1 MPQSPLLSRKSML
14 ALAAVLAFSW
24 FVTLDYRDLI
34 RPDEGRYAE
43 IAREMLVTGDWM
55 TPRLNGFKYFEKPAL
70 QYWATAAAF
79 GTFGVHEWTARL
91 WAALTGLAGIF
102 MVGFTGARLYGRA
115 AGLYAAAISASCVLY
130 VFVGHLN
137 TLDMGLSFFL
147 CMSVCAFVI
156 AQQDA
161 QSDRGRR
168 AWMLLAWASAALAV
182 LSKGLIGILLPGGAL
197 LLYILLQR
205 DWGRLRQLH
214 LLSGVALF
222 LAISAPWF
230 ILVSLANAEFF
241 RFFFIHEHFERFL
254 TKTHGRYQPAWY
266 FIPILLGSMVPWTL
280 TMIPALARSWRAE
293 ATRFQPARFL
303 LIWCAF
309 TFAFFSAS
317 GSKLPPYI
325 LPMIPA
331 LALLMGRY
339 LSTAG
344 GRALIWQV
352 LPIGALGIAIMLWAP
367 YGAQQGSDELPAEL
381 LRLYMP
387 WLIATG
393 GALLS
398 GAVLFVWLESRGLR
412 PAAVTALA
420 GCSLAA
426 TLIALCGH
434 NTLSPTYS
442 TYQMVQKISTQLR
455 PDTPFYT
462 VNTFDHTLPFYLGR
476 PVTMVI
482 YKDELDVPISWE
494 PGKFLPDYAAFA
506 RAWQADPAPFA
517 LFAPKDLN
525 DFRSR
530 FTVPMVEVAR
540 DHRRVV
546 VKKP

>member
-14 ALAAVLAFSW
+14 ALAAILAFSW

-79 GTFGVHEWTARL
+79 SAFGVHEWTARL
-91 WAALTGLAGIF
+91 WAALTGLTGIF

-214 LLSGVALF
+214 LLSGAALF
-222 LAISAPWF
+222 IAISAPWF

-398 GAVLFVWLESRGLR
+398 GAALFVWLESRVLR

-442 TYQMVQKISTQLR
+442 TYQIVQKISTQLR

-506 RAWQADPAPFA
+506 SAWQADAAPFA
-517 LFAPKDLN
+517 LFAPKDLD

-530 FTVPMVEVAR
+530 FPLPMVEVAR

>member
-1 MPQSPLLSRKSML
+1 
-14 ALAAVLAFSW
+14 
-24 FVTLDYRDLI
+24 
-34 RPDEGRYAE
+34 
-43 IAREMLVTGDWM
+43 
-55 TPRLNGFKYFEKPAL
+55 
-70 QYWATAAAF
+70 
-79 GTFGVHEWTARL
+79 
-91 WAALTGLAGIF
+91 
-102 MVGFTGARLYGRA
+102 
-115 AGLYAAAISASCVLY
+115 
-130 VFVGHLN
+130 
-137 TLDMGLSFFL
+137 
-147 CMSVCAFVI
+147 
-156 AQQDA
+156 
-161 QSDRGRR
+161 
-168 AWMLLAWASAALAV
+168 MLLAWASAALAV

-214 LLSGVALF
+214 LLIGTALF
-222 LAISAPWF
+222 IAISAPWF

-344 GRALIWQV
+344 GRTLIWQV

-387 WLIATG
+387 WLVATG

-398 GAVLFVWLESRGLR
+398 GAALFVWLESRGLR

-517 LFAPKDLN
+517 LFTPKDLD

-530 FTVPMVEVAR
+530 FPLPMVEVAR

>member
-1 MPQSPLLSRKSML
+1 MPRSPLLSNKSLL
-14 ALAAVLAFSW
+14 ALAAILAFSW
-24 FVTLDYRDLI
+24 FFSLDYRDLI

-79 GTFGVHEWTARL
+79 GAFGVHEWTARL
-91 WAALTGLAGIF
+91 WASLTGFAGIL
-102 MVGFTGARLYGRA
+102 MIAYTGLRLYGRE
-115 AGLYAAAISASCVLY
+115 AGFYAAAVAASSVLY

-147 CMSVCAFVI
+147 GLSVCAFAI
-156 AQQDA
+156 AQQDSQTA
-161 QSDRGRR
+161 HGRH
-168 AWMLLAWASAALAV
+168 AWMLSAWASAALAV
-182 LSKGLIGILLPGGAL
+182 LSKGLIGLLLPGGAL
-197 LLYILLQR
+197 FVYIVVQR

-214 LLSGVALF
+214 LISGAALF
-222 LAISAPWF
+222 LAIAAPWF
-230 ILVSLANAEFF
+230 IAVSLANAEFF

-280 TMIPALARSWRAE
+280 TMFPAIARAWRSE
-293 ATRFQPARFL
+293 PTRFQPARFL
-303 LIWCAF
+303 LLWCAF
-309 TFAFFSAS
+309 TFVFFSAS

-331 LALLMGRY
+331 LAVLIGRY
-339 LSTAG
+339 LAEAG

-352 LPIGALGIAIMLWAP
+352 LPTGALGIAIMLWAP
-367 YGAQQGSDELPAEL
+367 QGAQEGSDELPATL
-381 LRLYMP
+381 LRFYVP
-387 WLIATG
+387 WLLATG
-393 GALLS
+393 AAMLS
-398 GAVLFVWLESRGLR
+398 GAVLFTWLEKKRLR

-420 GCSLAA
+420 LCSLVA

-442 TYQMVQKISTQLR
+442 TYQIVQKIRPQLK

-476 PVTMVI
+476 TVTMVI
-482 YKDELDVPISWE
+482 YTDELEIPISWE
-494 PGKFLPDYAAFA
+494 PTKFLPDYAAFA
-506 RAWQADPAPFA
+506 RAWQADVAPFA
-517 LFAPKDLN
+517 LFAPKDLE

-530 FTVPMVEVAR
+530 FQVPMIEVAR
-540 DHRRVV
+540 DHRRVI